1 MKKILNNPENY
12 VPEMIDGLLKAHP
25 DSLICT
31 AGDVHCIVRADAP
44 VSGKV
49 AIATGGGSGHLP
61 LFIGYVGKGMLDGVA
76 VGDIFAS
83 PNAEQMLEVTR
94 KINGGKGVLYLYLNY
109 GGDVMNFDMAA
120 ELAEM
125 EGITVKTV
133 LVADDVASA
142 PASNAKQRR
151 GIAGFAFAFKIAG
164 AKAARGGSLE
174 EVVSVTEKALNNIRT
189 IGVALSPCTVPRI
202 GKPTFS
208 IGDDE
213 MEIGM
218 GVHGERGI
226 SREKLQSA
234 DVITT
239 KMVDTVLE
247 ELNPIS
253 GDTFAVLVNSLGA
266 TPPEELYIV
275 YRKIHDILTGKFLK
289 IHKVYIG
296 EFATSMEMCG
306 FSITLFKVDDE
317 MKTLLDE
324 PSYTPFLKK
333 F

>member
-1 MKKILNNPENY
+1 MKKILNNPDNF
-12 VPEMIDGLLKAHP
+12 VTEMLDGVIKAHP
-25 DSLICT
+25 DNLNYIGT
-31 AGDVHCIVRADAP
+31 DIHCIVRADAP

-49 AIATGGGSGHLP
+49 ALATGGGSGHLP
-61 LFIGYVGKGMLDGVA
+61 LFIGYVGKGMLDGCA

-94 KINGGKGVLYLYLNY
+94 KINSTKGVVYIYGNY

-125 EGITVKTV
+125 EGIKVKTV

-151 GIAGFAFAFKIAG
+151 GIAGMIFAFKIAG
-164 AKAARGGSLE
+164 AKAAKGGSLD
-174 EVVSVTEKALNNIRT
+174 EVVSVTEKALNNIRS

-208 IGDDE
+208 IGSDE

-218 GVHGERGI
+218 GLHGERGI

-234 DVITT
+234 DAVTT
-239 KMVDTVLE
+239 KMINTVLD
-247 ELNPIS
+247 ELKPKT
-253 GDTFAVLVNSLGA
+253 GDTLAVMINGLGA
-266 TPPEELYIV
+266 TPTEELYIV
-275 YRKIHDILTGKFLK
+275 YRKVHDLLTQNLLK
-289 IHKVYIG
+289 IHRVYAG
-296 EFATSMEMCG
+296 EYATSMEMSG

-317 MKTLLDE
+317 MKILLDE
-324 PSYTPFLKK
+324 PANTPFFKQ